1 MIAFASHPAA
11 LVMAA
16 SEGGGPGLKPLGSFT
31 SRANQQN
38 LLAALNA
45 RIAKETAE
53 LAGLKARVAKE
64 RER

>member
-1 MIAFASHPAA
+1 
-11 LVMAA
+11 MAA